1 LLTQQWV
8 RNLELD
14 DGNLK
19 HYGHVSS
26 YYNLIT
32 VNIET
37 AALQG
42 HDVVLV
48 TNTIMLNVNFL
59 QHGMT
64 RLYGNK
70 DIRIRLKHLFNGV
83 LRRL

>member
-1 LLTQQWV
+1 MNWMMGISNIT
-8 RNLELD
+8 
-14 DGNLK
+14 
-19 HYGHVSS
+19 YGHVSS
-26 YYNLIT
+26 YRNLIT

-42 HDVVLV
+42 HDVVSV

-64 RLYGNK
+64 RLSDNK
-70 DIRIRLKHLFNGV
+70 DTRIMLEDLFNGIF
-83 LRRL
+83 RRV